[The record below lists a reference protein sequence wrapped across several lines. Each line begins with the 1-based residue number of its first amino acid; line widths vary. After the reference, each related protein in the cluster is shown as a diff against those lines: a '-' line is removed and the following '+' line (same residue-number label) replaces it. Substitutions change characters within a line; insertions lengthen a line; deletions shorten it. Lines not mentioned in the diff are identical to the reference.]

1 MKYDENYNYK
11 IISSNDFDNKYLLCK
26 NDGSKYKKYILVF
39 YEENN
44 VIKSEELPNGDY
56 MDRYSNIVSNY
67 EVEEIISSCIEFDS
81 AFKYKKYYKIKNK
94 LCFIK
99 YKYLDE
105 CISFKNDNEQVKQLL
120 ENL

>member
-11 IISSNDFDNKYLLCK
+11 IISENDFDNKYLLCK

-39 YEENN
+39 YKENN

-56 MDRYSNIVSNY
+56 MDRYSNIVSSY
-67 EVEEIISSCIEFDS
+67 EVEEIISSCIGFDS
-81 AFKYKKYYKIKNK
+81 AFKYKKYYEIKNK